1 MEDAMAEVVVKDLTD
16 ALLADLEQI
25 MRTLCEQNQQ
35 RTGHYECTSQEI
47 LKTVVQAQQDLY
59 VQLLERCRQHYPG
72 YIFNKAHQ
80 YIGHAISWQAQRLG
94 YTSTK
99 EARDETDIFDN
110 PTTRV
115 VYRPQNRM
123 GV

>member
-1 MEDAMAEVVVKDLTD
+1 MADVVVKDLTD
-16 ALLADLEQI
+16 PLLADLEQV
-25 MRTLCEQNQQ
+25 MRTLCERNQQ
-35 RTGHYECTSQEI
+35 QTGRYECTSQEI

-72 YIFNKAHQ
+72 FIFNKAHQ

-94 YTSTK
+94 YTSIK
-99 EARDETDIFDN
+99 EGRDERDIFDN

-115 VYRPQNRM
+115 VYQIQDRSP
-123 GV
+123 V